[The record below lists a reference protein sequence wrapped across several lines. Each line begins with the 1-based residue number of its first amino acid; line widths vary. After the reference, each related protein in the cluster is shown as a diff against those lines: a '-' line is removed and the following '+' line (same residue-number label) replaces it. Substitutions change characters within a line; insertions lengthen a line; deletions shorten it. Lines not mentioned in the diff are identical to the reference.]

1 MLNEQAKLSDNE
13 DPKLLANDILD
24 KTEEL
29 KREVNY
35 LVSKIKYF
43 KPKSTKKP
51 ETKAPENETG
61 EKPQE
66 SGDESKSDQQQ
77 NAGDEQQQQQQEDF
91 FDSKDEQSSTDAPK
105 SGNKKNIF
113 LMYLAYFKI
122 SNKTILDD
130 DTTTSNPE
138 L

>member
-1 MLNEQAKLSDNE
+1 MWWYEKEWRIKMLNEQAKLSDNE

-51 ETKAPENETG
+51 ETKAPESETG
-61 EKPQE
+61 EKSQE

-77 NAGDEQQQQQQEDF
+77 NGGGDDQQQQQQQQEDF
-91 FDSKDEQSSTDAPK
+91 FDTKDEQSSTDTPK
-105 SGNKKNIF
+105 SSRKMIF
-113 LMYLAYFKI
+113 LK
-122 SNKTILDD
+122 
-130 DTTTSNPE
+130 
-138 L
+138 